1 MLCRVKIEEAS
12 GRISA
17 ELLCP
22 YPPGVP
28 VVFPG
33 ECIGQDTIV
42 LLQGIQKFGGVVMGS
57 ADETLQ
63 TIEVI
68 Q

>member
-1 MLCRVKIEEAS
+1 MLCRVPIQEAC
-12 GRISA
+12 GCVSA

-33 ECIGQDTIV
+33 EYIGQDTIA
-42 LLQGIQKFGGVVMGS
+42 LLQAVQKMGGVVMG
-57 ADETLQ
+57 AGDERLQ
-63 TIEVI
+63 TIEI
-68 Q
+68 L

>member
-1 MLCRVKIEEAS
+1 MHCRVPIQEAC
-12 GRISA
+12 GCVSA

-33 ECIGQDTIV
+33 EYIGQDTIA
-42 LLQGIQKFGGVVMGS
+42 LLQAVQKMGGVVMG
-57 ADETLQ
+57 AGDECLQ
-63 TIEVI
+63 TIEVL
-68 Q
+68 